1 MKKNYQK
8 LIILTIITII
18 IICFCIID
26 FKPLFNKINKGLD
39 LQGGFEVLYEV
50 KPIDKDSKV
59 TSDMVYQTYKTILKR
74 IDVLGVS
81 EPEITIEGENHIRVR
96 LAGITSEDDARN
108 ILSKTASLTFRD
120 TNDNLLMTSN
130 VLKSGV
136 KVTMDQTGRPAVAL
150 PIKDV
155 ETFYKVT
162 DKVKDMVN
170 NQIVI
175 WLDFDETE
183 DAYYKEKD
191 KCGSLKNSKCLSA
204 ATVNQAFASDVIIQG
219 NFTEEEAKNLVDLIN
234 SGAMP
239 TKLNEISSR
248 TVEATYGEN
257 SLDKTM
263 NAAYIGVSLVFI
275 LIIIIYRFSGFI
287 SSVTLLIYTY
297 LSFLIFYL
305 INGVLTLPGIAAMI
319 LGVGMAVDSSV
330 ISYERIKEQLKMG
343 KNLKEAFK
351 LGSKES
357 LSSIIDANI
366 TTIIVAIILFIFGES
381 SIKGFATM
389 LIINIIVTILI
400 MVFLNKYIL
409 SLFVSTNYFN
419 DKLNLFIGMTNKK
432 MNKTRKEFDFVKK
445 RKYILL
451 GTLSI
456 IIIGLTYG
464 LFKGMNLGVDFS
476 GGSDITI
483 PSNIKIEDIKDYL
496 KENKYTISK
505 IEKYEDKTN
514 ILINEVLT
522 KEESNK
528 LKTYFKNEYKT
539 DTTIYTVSNVVK
551 KELIKNGIYSLIIAS
566 FGITIYVSLR
576 FKFNYAISGIIA
588 LVHDVL
594 ITLIFFIVFR
604 LEINSMFIASILTII
619 GYSINDTIVTF
630 DRIRSNYHK
639 DKINKNNIKELEKI
653 VNKSVNETL
662 FRSILTTVTTIIP
675 VIILIIYGA
684 SEIINLNIAMLV
696 GFIAG
701 VYSSVFISNELW
713 LIFETKS
720 ILKGPK
726 KKKIYDEIDEL
737 NVKGIN
743 S

>member
-1 MKKNYQK
+1 MKKNYPK

-18 IICFCIID
+18 ITCFCILD
-26 FKPLFNKINKGLD
+26 FNPLFNKISKGLD

-50 KPIDKDSKV
+50 NPIDKDGKV

-96 LAGITSEDDARN
+96 LAGITNEDDARN

-120 TNDNLLMTSN
+120 TNDNLLMTSK

-155 ETFYKVT
+155 ETFYAVT
-162 DKVKDMVN
+162 DKVKDMIN

-191 KCGSLKNSKCLSA
+191 KCGSLGNSKCLSA

-248 TVEATYGEN
+248 TVEATYGGN
-257 SLDKTM
+257 SLNKTM
-263 NAAYIGVSLVFI
+263 NAAYIGVALVFI

-343 KNLKEAFK
+343 KSLKEAFK

-400 MVFLNKYIL
+400 MVFLNKSIL
-409 SLFVSTNYFN
+409 SLFVNTNYFN
-419 DKLNLFIGMTNKK
+419 DKLNLFIGMTEKK
-432 MNKTRKEFDFVKK
+432 KNKTRKKFDFVKK

-456 IIIGLTYG
+456 ITIGLAVG
-464 LFKGMNLGVDFS
+464 IFKGMNLGVDFS

-483 PSNIKIEDIKDYL
+483 SSNIKIDDIKNYL
-496 KENKYTISK
+496 NKNKYTISK
-505 IEKYEDKTN
+505 IEKYEDKTD
-514 ILINEVLT
+514 ILINEVLS
-522 KEESNK
+522 KEESNQ
-528 LKTYFKNEYKT
+528 LKEYFKNEYNI

-566 FGITIYVSLR
+566 IGMIIYVSLR

-594 ITLIFFIVFR
+594 ITLMFFIVFN

-630 DRIRSNYHK
+630 DRIRSNYNK
-639 DKINKNNIKELEKI
+639 GKINKKNIHELEKI

-675 VIILIIYGA
+675 VIILIICGS

-701 VYSSVFISNELW
+701 VYSSLFISNELW

-720 ILKGPK
+720 ILKEPK
-726 KKKIYDEIDEL
+726 KKKQYDEIDEL
-737 NVKGIN
+737 NIKGIN

>member
-1 MKKNYQK
+1 MKKNYLK

-18 IICFCIID
+18 ITCFCVID
-26 FKPLFNKINKGLD
+26 FNPLFNKINKGLD

-50 KPIDKDSKV
+50 NPIDKDGKV

-96 LAGITSEDDARN
+96 LAGITNEDDARD

-155 ETFYKVT
+155 ETFYAVT

-191 KCGSLKNSKCLSA
+191 KCGSLGNSKCLSA

-248 TVEATYGEN
+248 TVEATYGGN

-263 NAAYIGVSLVFI
+263 NAAYIGVALVFV
-275 LIIIIYRFSGFI
+275 LIIIIYRFSGFV

-343 KNLKEAFK
+343 KSLKEAFK

-456 IIIGLTYG
+456 IVIGLTFG
-464 LFKGMNLGVDFS
+464 IFRGMNLGVDFS

-483 PSNIKIEDIKDYL
+483 PSNIKIDDIKDYL
-496 KENKYTISK
+496 NKNKYTISK

-514 ILINEVLT
+514 ILINEVLR

-528 LKTYFKNEYKT
+528 LKEYFKNEYNT

-566 FGITIYVSLR
+566 IGIIIYVSLR

-594 ITLIFFIVFR
+594 ITLIFFIIFR
-604 LEINSMFIASILTII
+604 LEINSMFIAAILTII

-630 DRIRSNYHK
+630 DRIRSNYNK
-639 DKINKNNIKELEKI
+639 DKINKKNINELEKI